1 MKIKNTISYLFPL
14 IFCLVTNNGL
24 IASACIEK
32 IMVPMPNACSRQVT
46 LSELALGIF
55 PTGTYIEIN
64 DVNPSNGDIVVY
76 NASNDKYEVKSLG
89 NTSITLDG
97 GSF

>member
-1 MKIKNTISYLFPL
+1 MAILSKVTVNQNKLAAAVTVKNVSGGLQQ
-14 IFCLVTNNGL
+14 TNKVNPVSL
-24 IASACIEK
+24 IASTGAGT
-32 IMVPMPNACSRQVT
+32 ATRFDQLLDVT
-46 LSELALGIF
+46 E
-55 PTGTYIEIN
+55 GT
-64 DVNPSNGDIVVY
+64 PANGDIVVY

>member
-1 MKIKNTISYLFPL
+1 MAILSKVTVAGIGLAANVVVRNVAGGLQQPNKVNPVS
-14 IFCLVTNNGL
+14 LVTSGGSGATRFDQL
-24 IASACIEK
+24 LD
-32 IMVPMPNACSRQVT
+32 VT
-46 LSELALGIF
+46 E
-55 PTGTYIEIN
+55 GT
-64 DVNPSNGDIVVY
+64 PANGDIVVY

>member
-1 MKIKNTISYLFPL
+1 MAILSK
-14 IFCLVTNNGL
+14 VTVAGIGL
-24 IASACIEK
+24 AAN
-32 IMVPMPNACSRQVT
+32 VVVRNVAGGLQQPNK
-46 LSELALGIF
+46 
-55 PTGTYIEIN
+55 
-64 DVNPSNGDIVVY
+64 VNPVSLVSSVGGASGATRFDQLLDVTEGTPANGDVVVY

>member
-1 MKIKNTISYLFPL
+1 MTTITKVTVKN
-14 IFCLVTNNGL
+14 VNGGL
-24 IASACIEK
+24 QQ
-32 IMVPMPNACSRQVT
+32 PNK
-46 LSELALGIF
+46 
-55 PTGTYIEIN
+55 
-64 DVNPSNGDIVVY
+64 VNPVSLVSSAGSAGIRFDQLLDVTEGTPANGDVVVY